1 MDDNNNK
8 WLVVVNPQ
16 ASVGKCGKDWPEI
29 KRLLDEQGLEF
40 DFVITEYQK
49 HAIELVRQNITEKG
63 YKRIVSV
70 GGDGTNNEV
79 INGIFTQN
87 RFPTTEITLGV
98 IPIGTGNDWCRTFGF
113 SIDYQE
119 NVKILK
125 NGKTLSHDV
134 GKVAYYNNGDPQV
147 RYFLNAAGTGLNE
160 SVCSRTNQL
169 KSQGKGGAVRYM
181 LSTASCL
188 FRFKCVHIQLDI
200 DDQRV
205 FDDEILSLS
214 VGNGKYNGGGM
225 MMMPNSIPNDGLFDI
240 TVIKKV
246 GMLKFAANIG
256 NIYDGTFVDKL
267 KEVTLFRGKKIRIIS
282 IPAHQLLLE
291 TEGETLTNSP
301 FDFEILQQS
310 INMVVPEKHSFKNG
324 C

>member
-1 MDDNNNK
+1 MDENNNR

-16 ASVGKCGKDWPEI
+16 ASIGKCGKDWPEI
-29 KRLLDEQGLEF
+29 KHLLDVNGFEYDHVL
-40 DFVITEYQK
+40 TEHPK
-49 HAIELVRQNITEKG
+49 HAIDIVRQHITEKG
-63 YKRIVSV
+63 YQKIISV

-87 RFPTTEITLGV
+87 RFPTSDITMGI
-98 IPIGTGNDWCRTFGF
+98 IPIGTGNDWRRTFNF
-113 SIDYQE
+113 NIDYQE
-119 NVKILK
+119 SIDILK
-125 NGKTLSHDV
+125 KEHRFLHDV
-134 GKVAYYNNGDPQV
+134 GKVTYYNNGDPQE

-160 SVCSRTNQL
+160 MVCNRTNQL
-169 KSQGKGGAVRYM
+169 KSKGKGGSVRYM
-181 LSTASCL
+181 LSTANCL

-214 VGNGKYNGGGM
+214 VGNGKFNGGGM
-225 MMMPNSIPNDGLFDI
+225 MMMPNAIPNDGLFDV
-240 TVIKKV
+240 TVVKKV
-246 GMLKFAANIG
+246 GMVKFAASIN

-267 KEVTLFRGKKIRIIS
+267 KEVSLYRGKKIRIVS

-301 FDFEILQQS
+301 FDFEILPLALYM
-310 INMVVPEKHSFKNG
+310 IIPGEDER
-324 C
+324 